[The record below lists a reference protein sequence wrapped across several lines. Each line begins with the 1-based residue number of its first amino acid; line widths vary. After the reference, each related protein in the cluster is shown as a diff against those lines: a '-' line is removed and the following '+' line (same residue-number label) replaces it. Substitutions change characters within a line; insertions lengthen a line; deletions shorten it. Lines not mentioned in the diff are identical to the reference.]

1 MRMGGRKNPGP
12 PLPLRQVGETLC
24 WHCRNAAAEPR
35 RRGPGCSWSR
45 KEHAPVP
52 GWTAERRDVQ
62 IQKDSR
68 RRVNGDLES
77 YRVLACPEFE
87 EG

>member
-1 MRMGGRKNPGP
+1 
-12 PLPLRQVGETLC
+12 
-24 WHCRNAAAEPR
+24 
-35 RRGPGCSWSR
+35 
-45 KEHAPVP
+45 VP

>member
-1 MRMGGRKNPGP
+1 MGGRKNPGP
-12 PLPLRQVGETLC
+12 PPPLRQGGETL
-24 WHCRNAAAEPR
+24 
-35 RRGPGCSWSR
+35 
-45 KEHAPVP
+45 
-52 GWTAERRDVQ
+52 TAERRDVQ

>member
-1 MRMGGRKNPGP
+1 MRMGGRKNPGHP
-12 PLPLRQVGETLC
+12 PPLRQVGGTLC
-24 WHCRNAAAEPR
+24 WHCRNAVPNPETGA
-35 RRGPGCSWSR
+35 GCSWSR

>member
-12 PLPLRQVGETLC
+12 PPPLRQGGETLC
-24 WHCRNAAAEPR
+24 
-35 RRGPGCSWSR
+35 WSR